1 MYVLLYEALQSHV
14 MSVLSPAPAPYTSS
28 SFTSHSATHS
38 TPILLQILIYFNAI
52 LPIHILLQFIPHYYN
67 KMGSK
72 SAVELK

>member
-1 MYVLLYEALQSHV
+1 MYVLLYETLQSHV
-14 MSVLSPAPAPYTSS
+14 MPVLSPAPYTSS

-72 SAVELK
+72 LAVELK